1 MIVLFFYSLSSSECF
16 ILRQNNLGAVV
27 RLLSCTVSVLL
38 ITCFPGSGLAYN
50 SLLDLKWEFSVYRFF
65 FRSFWRSIFCL
76 EGDIRERRC
85 LNDGNPC
92 MGSRLHKPKIE

>member
-1 MIVLFFYSLSSSECF
+1 MIVLFFYSLFSSECF

-50 SLLDLKWEFSVYRFF
+50 SLLDLKWEFSVYHFF
-65 FRSFWRSIFCL
+65 LSFFL
-76 EGDIRERRC
+76 EKYILFKRRRKRTSVSERWQ
-85 LNDGNPC
+85 
-92 MGSRLHKPKIE
+92 SLHGIPTAQTKD